1 MIHLMG
7 HSILEMKTKYSF
19 RKRPITGTVTKKTFP
34 TCLNR
39 KNIGNYIHTYI
50 FTNEYSQM
58 SSDISSNNRLK
69 LGYSMTQDTIQQSQS
84 NLIWMDTTIRW
95 YGLTLKIHCRVSK
108 AGGFIFSLCPVG
120 THECSRLQI
129 GT

>member
-95 YGLTLKIHCRVSK
+95 YGLTLKST
-108 AGGFIFSLCPVG
+108 A
-120 THECSRLQI
+120 ECLKQEASYFHFVLWAHMSVHVYK
-129 GT
+129 